1 MVLGAALGGLHRV
14 GVDQYCGGPQNGSYV
29 AVGRAGFHGF
39 GPQNPKDTCVSNLA
53 GSSRVVSILTL
64 GSRCTGLLRDAVFAR
79 SFGVGGAADI
89 FFVAFQIPNLFRRL
103 FGEGALS
110 AAFLPMY
117 AERHQQDRSSAARFA
132 AAGISAGIGIL
143 AVFIA
148 LLELVLFS
156 LQPEGEHPTLA
167 VELLQIVLPYAP
179 MVCLVALLGAVL
191 QVRGR
196 FAPTAA
202 APAILNIALVVG
214 ILTGPA
220 EDPQAKMHRAA
231 WAVLLA
237 GLLQVVWSFSVLGD
251 QPFAKPNR
259 NAWDEAKIL
268 AKRAVPVGL
277 GLSVLQ
283 VNILTDTLIAS
294 WPALFGATIFGFAYP
309 LEEGANAALSY
320 ASRLY
325 QFPLGVF
332 GIAVATA
339 AFPRLSQTKDRP
351 DDFQDTLRTA
361 LGMALFVG
369 LPASIGL
376 CVVATPLVKA
386 VFEGGLFSAADA
398 PRVTR
403 LMWTYGPGIW
413 AMSCVHVLVRA
424 CYAKGD
430 RRGPVRIG
438 MAVVGTNLLL
448 NLVLIWTPLEEA
460 ALGLTTSVGATIQCW
475 WLSRRLGARFAG
487 VLGIVIASV
496 IMLPLILGASW
507 ILRDSQPWAR
517 ALGIVGT
524 GAITFALSSRY
535 FASEVWS
542 AWTKRS

>member
-1 MVLGAALGGLHRV
+1 M
-14 GVDQYCGGPQNGSYV
+14 
-29 AVGRAGFHGF
+29 
-39 GPQNPKDTCVSNLA
+39 SNLA

-89 FFVAFQIPNLFRRL
+89 FFLAFQIPNLFRRL

-117 AERHQQDRSSAARFA
+117 AERHQQDRLSSARFA
-132 AAGISAGIGIL
+132 TAGISAGIGFL
-143 AVFIA
+143 TVVIA
-148 LLELVLFS
+148 LLELVLLS
-156 LQPEGEHPTLA
+156 LKPEGEHPALA
-167 VELLQIVLPYAP
+167 VELLRIVLPYAP

-202 APAILNIALVVG
+202 APAILNVALVVG
-214 ILTGPA
+214 VLTGPDG
-220 EDPQAKMHRAA
+220 DPTARMHNAA
-231 WAVLLA
+231 WAVLVA
-237 GLLQVVWSFSVLGD
+237 GVLQVMWSLAVLGD

-259 NAWDEAKIL
+259 KSWCEAKIL
-268 AKRAVPVGL
+268 AKRAVPVGM

-283 VNILTDTLIAS
+283 VNILTDTLLAS
-294 WPALFGATIFGFAYP
+294 WPALFGATVFGFAYP
-309 LEEGANAALSY
+309 LEEGANTALSL

-339 AFPRLSQTKDRP
+339 AFPRLSQAKDQAQE
-351 DDFQDTLRTA
+351 FQDTLRTA

-369 LPASIGL
+369 LPASVGL
-376 CVVATPLVKA
+376 CVVATPIVRA
-386 VFEGGLFSAADA
+386 VFEGGLFSASDA
-398 PRVTR
+398 PRVAR
-403 LMWTYGPGIW
+403 LLWTYGPGIW

-448 NLVLIWTPLEEA
+448 NLILIWTPLEEA
-460 ALGLTTSVGATIQCW
+460 ALGLTTSIGAAIQCV
-475 WLSRRLGARFAG
+475 WLSRRLDARFAG
-487 VLGIVIASV
+487 VVGIVASTA
-496 IMLPLILGASW
+496 IMLPCILGASW
-507 ILRDSQPWAR
+507 MLCDSAPWVR
-517 ALGIVGT
+517 ALGIVIT
-524 GAITFALSSRY
+524 GAIAFAIAARY
-535 FASEVWS
+535 LASEVWS
-542 AWTKRS
+542 AWTKGS

>member
-1 MVLGAALGGLHRV
+1 M
-14 GVDQYCGGPQNGSYV
+14 
-29 AVGRAGFHGF
+29 
-39 GPQNPKDTCVSNLA
+39 SNLG

-89 FFVAFQIPNLFRRL
+89 FFLAFQIPNLFRRL

-117 AERHQQDRSSAARFA
+117 AERHQKDRPAAARFA
-132 AAGISAGIGIL
+132 AAGISAGIGL
-143 AVFIA
+143 LTVLIA
-148 LLELVLFS
+148 LLEMVLFS
-156 LQPEGEHPTLA
+156 LHPEGEHPALA
-167 VELLQIVLPYAP
+167 VELLRIVLPYAP

-202 APAILNIALVVG
+202 APAILNVALVVG
-214 ILTGPA
+214 VLTGPDG
-220 EDPQAKMHRAA
+220 DPQARMHCAA
-231 WAVLLA
+231 WAVLVA
-237 GLLQVVWSFSVLGD
+237 GVLQVAWSLAVLGD

-259 NAWDEAKIL
+259 DAWDEAKLL
-268 AKRAVPVGL
+268 AKRAVPVGM

-283 VNILTDTLIAS
+283 VNILTDTLLAS

-309 LEEGANAALSY
+309 LEEGANTAISL

-339 AFPRLSQTKDRP
+339 AFPRLSQTKDQAQE
-351 DDFQDTLRTA
+351 FQDTLRTA

-369 LPASIGL
+369 LPASVGL
-376 CVVATPLVKA
+376 CVVATPMVRA
-386 VFEGGLFSAADA
+386 VFEGGLFSESDA
-398 PRVTR
+398 PRVAR
-403 LMWTYGPGIW
+403 LLWTYGPGIW

-438 MAVVGTNLLL
+438 MVVVGTNLLL
-448 NLVLIWTPLEEA
+448 NLILIWTPLEEA
-460 ALGLTTSVGATIQCW
+460 ALGLTTSVGSAIQCL

-487 VLGIVIASV
+487 VVGIVASTV
-496 IMLPLILGASW
+496 IMLPCILGTSW
-507 ILRDSQPWAR
+507 VLCDSAPWIR
-517 ALGIVGT
+517 ALGIVIT
-524 GAITFALSSRY
+524 GAIVFAMAARY
-535 FASEVWS
+535 LASEVWS
-542 AWTKRS
+542 AWTKGS

>member
-1 MVLGAALGGLHRV
+1 MALGDPIGRLSFVGLDR
-14 GVDQYCGGPQNGSYV
+14 GGCGPAHGSHV
-29 AVGRAGFHGF
+29 AFGEPGFHGF
-39 GPQNPKDTCVSNLA
+39 RLEHPKDSCVSNLG

-89 FFVAFQIPNLFRRL
+89 FFLAFQIPNLFRRL

-117 AERHQQDRSSAARFA
+117 AERHQKDRPSAARFA
-132 AAGISAGIGIL
+132 AAGISAGIGL
-143 AVFIA
+143 LTVVIA
-148 LLELVLFS
+148 LLEMVLFS
-156 LQPEGEHPTLA
+156 LQPQGENPVLA

-202 APAILNIALVVG
+202 APAILNMALVVA

-220 EDPQAKMHRAA
+220 EDPQARMHRAA

-237 GLLQVVWSFSVLGD
+237 GLLQVLWSLSVLGH

-259 NAWDEAKIL
+259 KSWDEAKLL
-268 AKRAVPVGL
+268 ARRAVPVGM

-283 VNILTDTLIAS
+283 VNILTDTLLAS
-294 WPALFGATIFGFAYP
+294 WPALFGATLFGFAYP
-309 LEEGANAALSY
+309 LEEGANAALSL

-339 AFPRLSQTKDRP
+339 AFPRLSQTRDQP
-351 DDFQDTLRTA
+351 GEFQDTLRTA

-376 CVVATPLVKA
+376 CVVATPLVRA
-386 VFEGGLFSAADA
+386 VFEGGLFSANDA
-398 PRVTR
+398 PRVAR
-403 LMWTYGPGIW
+403 LLWTYGPGIW

-448 NLVLIWTPLEEA
+448 NLILIWTPLEEA
-460 ALGLTTSVGATIQCW
+460 ALGLTTSVGSAIQCV
-475 WLSRRLGARFAG
+475 WLSRRLNARFAG
-487 VLGIVIASV
+487 VLGIVASAA
-496 IMLPLILGASW
+496 IMLPCIVGVSW
-507 ILRDSQPWAR
+507 VLRDSLPWVR
-517 ALGIVGT
+517 ALGIVMA
-524 GAITFALSSRY
+524 GAIVFSIAARY
-535 FASEVWS
+535 LASEVWS
-542 AWTKRS
+542 AWTKGS